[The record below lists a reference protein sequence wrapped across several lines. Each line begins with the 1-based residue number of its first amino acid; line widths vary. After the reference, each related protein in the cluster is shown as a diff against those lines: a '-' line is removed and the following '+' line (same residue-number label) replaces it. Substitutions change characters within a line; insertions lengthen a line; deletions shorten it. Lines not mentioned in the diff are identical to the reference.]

1 MKWKRFN
8 GVPIQ
13 QPIQEVVEQT
23 ILRERAN
30 GHHIKLYI
38 GTDSQVYGSNT
49 EFATVIVFLRERSG
63 GFMFVQHDAQKRNY
77 GIRERMLLEVSKSI
91 GIAYDLCEILTK
103 YDVPMEVHA
112 DINTDPQFK
121 SNAALSEAMGYIM
134 GMGFA
139 FKAKP
144 HAFASTTCADRVIH

>member
-13 QPIQEVVEQT
+13 QPIEELVEQT

-30 GHHIKLYI
+30 GHQVRLYI
-38 GTDSQVYGSNT
+38 GTDSQVYGSHT

-63 GFMFVQHDAQKRNY
+63 GFMFVQRDAQKRSY

-91 GIAYDLCEILTK
+91 GIAYELCELLTR
-103 YDVPMEVHA
+103 YNVPMEVHA

-121 SNAALSEAMGYIM
+121 SNTALSEAMGYIM

>member
-13 QPIQEVVEQT
+13 QPIEELVEQT

-30 GHHIKLYI
+30 GHQIRLYI

-63 GFMFVQHDAQKRNY
+63 GFMFVQHDAQKRSY

-91 GIAYDLCEILTK
+91 GIAYDLCELLTR

-121 SNAALSEAMGYIM
+121 SNTALSEAMGYIM
-134 GMGFA
+134 GMGFS